1 MAESRAKRIQVVLTL
16 ALQQEDAAAKRLGQ
30 YREQL
35 TQEEKQL
42 RQLREYADQYMRDYA
57 GHRQGV
63 FAYQLINYSGF
74 VHRLEDLYK
83 EQDIKVKHMEV
94 TYHKLQE
101 QWRQS
106 HQKRKSIEDLIER
119 FQREES
125 LQLEKQLQKELD
137 ELTTQKFARQE
148 NHFQGS
154 KS

>member
-30 YREQL
+30 YREQFTL
-35 TQEEKQL
+35 EENQL

-63 FAYQLINYSGF
+63 FAHQLISYSGF
-74 VHRLEDLYK
+74 VRRLEDLYK

-119 FQREES
+119 FRQEES

-148 NHFQGS
+148 SHFQGS

>member
-16 ALQQEDAAAKRLGQ
+16 ARQQEDTAAKRFSQ
-30 YREQL
+30 YSDQL
-35 TQEEKQL
+35 TQEQNQLGQL
-42 RQLREYADQYMRDYA
+42 RDYANQYRSDYA

-63 FAYQLINYSGF
+63 YAYQLINYSGF
-74 VHRLEDLYK
+74 LQRLEDLCK
-83 EQDIKVKHMEV
+83 EQEIKVKHMEAM
-94 TYHKLQE
+94 YQKLQE

-119 FQREES
+119 FKLEES

-148 NHFQGS
+148 NQSQGS
-154 KS
+154 KT